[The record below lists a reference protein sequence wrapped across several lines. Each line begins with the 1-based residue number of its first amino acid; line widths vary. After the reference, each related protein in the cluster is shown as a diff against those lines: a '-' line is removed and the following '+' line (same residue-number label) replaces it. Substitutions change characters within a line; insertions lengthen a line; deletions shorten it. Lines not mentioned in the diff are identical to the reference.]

1 MGTIQRLVRIAAL
14 VLAPLMAS
22 SALADNAWQNTSGWW
37 NAGDVPAFDKR
48 QLSRQLPLI
57 RVDGNRFVDE
67 QGNVQIFRGVSISD
81 PNKLAKD
88 QHFNKKHFDV
98 IRSWGTNVV
107 RIPVH
112 PSAWRERGV
121 KGYLELLDQAITWN
135 NELGMYT
142 IIDWHS
148 MGNLKS
154 EMFQNSMYHTS
165 KGETFDFWRRVSE
178 RYNGINSVAFYEI
191 FNEPTVFS
199 GRLGI
204 VSWAEWKAINEEA
217 ITIIQAHNPNAISL
231 VAGFNWAYDL
241 REAAANPI
249 ERNNVAY
256 VSHPYPQKVGA
267 PYQAN
272 WERDFGFMADKYP
285 VFATEIGYQL
295 ASDKGAHIPVIDDGS
310 YGPRI
315 TDYFAKK
322 GISWVAW
329 VFDPDWSPQ
338 MIKSWDYEPTM
349 QGEHFR
355 KVMLKENK

>member
-1 MGTIQRLVRIAAL
+1 MMMGTIQRLVRIAAL

-22 SALADNAWQNTSGWW
+22 SALADNAGKIPV
-37 NAGDVPAFDKR
+37 AGGTDRRRPAFDKR

-67 QGNVQIFRGVSISD
+67 QGNVRYFAVSASRTRTNWPKTSISIKNTLTCTA
-81 PNKLAKD
+81 PGEPMWCGFRCIQRLA
-88 QHFNKKHFDV
+88 
-98 IRSWGTNVV
+98 
-107 RIPVH
+107 
-112 PSAWRERGV
+112 ERGV

-217 ITIIQAHNPNAISL
+217 ITIIRPTTPTRFHSLPVLTGPTICANERPILSSVTTWPMSAIPIPKKWVHPTRLTGSATL
-231 VAGFNWAYDL
+231 VLWPTSTRCSPPKSATNW
-241 REAAANPI
+241 RVTKGHISRSSTMAAMARVSPITLPKKVSVGWPGYLMGTGHAND
-249 ERNNVAY
+249 
-256 VSHPYPQKVGA
+256 QKHG
-267 PYQAN
+267 
-272 WERDFGFMADKYP
+272 
-285 VFATEIGYQL
+285 
-295 ASDKGAHIPVIDDGS
+295 
-310 YGPRI
+310 I
-315 TDYFAKK
+315 T
-322 GISWVAW
+322 S
-329 VFDPDWSPQ
+329 
-338 MIKSWDYEPTM
+338 M